1 MPFMGHSHIHHSAF
15 TERFHVFRM
24 LNCRYVL
31 SGVAALLVT
40 GCATAPRS
48 AAAAPAAQPVIATAP
63 APAPATA
70 TPATSAPVPAP
81 QSSHV
86 IEPVQPDANPQV
98 ASVAEALTTKSHPER
113 LSALVPPPPFSLIA
127 YQKDPAAYLNQV
139 VPGRAF
145 QSAQP
150 APGVPEL
157 QPVTPAPKPL
167 DPGQSVTLSVRTAP
181 HGVTSWTS
189 MDLGSFPNGL
199 TAISV
204 AADANGLAS
213 TTFSASPGVS
223 GRVQVLAGSP
233 MASGQVSYRIIVNA
247 SPILVAPPTSSAS
260 GVAP

>member
-1 MPFMGHSHIHHSAF
+1 MHLFERLSSSHSIWIRRAGVCSVGLLVAGCASTSARPAAPPA
-15 TERFHVFRM
+15 TTP
-24 LNCRYVL
+24 
-31 SGVAALLVT
+31 VAA
-40 GCATAPRS
+40 ADPE
-48 AAAAPAAQPVIATAP
+48 PAQ
-63 APAPATA
+63 ATA
-70 TPATSAPVPAP
+70 TPATPVLAP
-81 QSSHV
+81 SSSV
-86 IEPVQPDANPQV
+86 IEPVKPDANPQV

-157 QPVTPAPKPL
+157 LVVGSTPKPL
-167 DPGQSVTLSVRTAP
+167 DPGQSVMLSVKTAP
-181 HGVTSWTS
+181 NGVVSWNS
-189 MDLGSFPNGL
+189 LDLGSFPNGL

-204 AADANGLAS
+204 AADASGLAS
-213 TTFSASPGVS
+213 TTFTASPGVS
-223 GRVQVLAGSP
+223 GRVNVLAGSP

-247 SPILVAPPTSSAS
+247 SPILVAPPTTPAASS